1 MTVSGARRT
10 ILHYPRL
17 DTVLMV
23 ERFVRAHSGEYRKR
37 ALWERLP
44 KKMMYNTFQTVFD
57 YLILSGKIAA
67 DSEGRICWIWNPA
80 LVRRYLK
87 DVALSVR

>member
-1 MTVSGARRT
+1 MASSGARRT

-23 ERFVRAHSGEYRKR
+23 EQFIRAHSGDYRKR

-44 KKMMYNTFQTVFD
+44 RKMMYNTFQTVFD
-57 YLILSGKIAA
+57 YLLASGKIAT

-87 DVALSVR
+87 DATLAVR